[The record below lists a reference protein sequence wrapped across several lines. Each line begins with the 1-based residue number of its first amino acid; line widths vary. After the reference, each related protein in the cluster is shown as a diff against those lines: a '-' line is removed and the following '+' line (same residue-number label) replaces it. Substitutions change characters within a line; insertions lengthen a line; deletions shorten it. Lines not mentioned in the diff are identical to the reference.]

1 MERLSFIDLKGLKV
15 FTVSR
20 LVLRIFGN
28 IYGQCAQCLCRM
40 FRLSIDE
47 TEFAACSSSV
57 GRIFSC
63 SESGLLEIAV
73 IVNQTHFVSALIIPN
88 ITKPVE

>member
-1 MERLSFIDLKGLKV
+1 
-15 FTVSR
+15 
-20 LVLRIFGN
+20 
-28 IYGQCAQCLCRM
+28 M
-40 FRLSIDE
+40 FQLSIDE

-57 GRIFSC
+57 GRIIFC

-73 IVNQTHFVSALIIPN
+73 IVNQTHFESALTIPN